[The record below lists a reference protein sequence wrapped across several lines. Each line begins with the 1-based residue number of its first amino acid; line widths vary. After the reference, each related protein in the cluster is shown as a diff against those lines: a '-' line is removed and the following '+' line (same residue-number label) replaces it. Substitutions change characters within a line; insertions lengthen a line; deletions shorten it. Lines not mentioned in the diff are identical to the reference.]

1 MSMES
6 IGIGGGSAFTAP
18 PNRPFM
24 ALKRLARPAAA
35 VERCELCSIEL
46 APEHEHLLEPSSRRL
61 VCSCTACSLL
71 FDGQTGAKLRRVPR
85 RVRFLSNFRLTDSQ
99 WDGLFI
105 PINMAFFFHS
115 TPAGKI
121 VALYPSPGGATEST
135 LALDTWGEIAES
147 NPILNAMEPD
157 VETLLVRRLSRGDG
171 SGSPEYYLAP
181 IDECYKLV
189 GLLRANWHGL
199 SGGSEVW
206 QVVESFFRQL
216 REKAESDA

>member
-1 MSMES
+1 M
-6 IGIGGGSAFTAP
+6 P

-35 VERCELCSIEL
+35 IERCELCGIEL
-46 APEHEHLLEPSSRRL
+46 VPEHQHLLEPLGRKL
-61 VCSCTACSLL
+61 VCACTACALL
-71 FDGQTGAKLRRVPR
+71 FDGQIGTKFRRVPR
-85 RVRFLSNFRLTDSQ
+85 RVRFLSNFQLTDAQ

-135 LALDTWGEIAES
+135 LTLDTWGEIVERNTVLAS
-147 NPILNAMEPD
+147 MEPD
-157 VETLLVRRLSRGDG
+157 VEALLVKRLSRGDG
-171 SGSPEYYLAP
+171 AGSPEYYLAP
-181 IDECYKLV
+181 IDQCYKLV

-199 SGGSEVW
+199 SGGSQVW
-206 QVVESFFRQL
+206 QAVEAFFKQL
-216 REKAESDA
+216 RELSDSDA